1 MHDLHLPE
9 HVGMAQVLAFRRH
22 VGVDLLDRGGPGF
35 PDGLQYV
42 EFGAG
47 GFGGGGDLAGI
58 ARVRGKRGFDLENFF

>member
-47 GFGGGGDLAGI
+47 GFGGEVTWRALRGSGKAG
-58 ARVRGKRGFDLENFF
+58 L

>member
-35 PDGLQYV
+35 QMACNTSSSALVG
-42 EFGAG
+42 
-47 GFGGGGDLAGI
+47 LAG
-58 ARVRGKRGFDLENFF
+58 R